1 MNKNE
6 KNQII
11 NHLFRSVKNII
22 SISSFHGIPNAYNA
36 ERTSMR
42 LMWILFTCLSTAI
55 CVWFCY
61 IIVYNFSSYD
71 KVTNIDVIYEQPM
84 L

>member
-6 KNQII
+6 KNLLEIYLI
-11 NHLFRSVKNII
+11 RAFMSLVNK
-22 SISSFHGIPNAYNA
+22 SSFHGIPNVFKA
-36 ERTSMR
+36 ERTFTR
-42 LMWILFTCLSTAI
+42 FMWILFTSLSTAI
-55 CVWFCY
+55 CIWLCNKNVLNY
-61 IIVYNFSSYD
+61 LSYS